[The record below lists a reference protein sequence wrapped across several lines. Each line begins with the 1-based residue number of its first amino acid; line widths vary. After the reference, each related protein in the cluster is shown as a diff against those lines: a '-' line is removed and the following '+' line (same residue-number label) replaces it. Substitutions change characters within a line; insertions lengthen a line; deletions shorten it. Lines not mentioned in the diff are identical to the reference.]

1 MQDASEVQNLITMKT
16 YRELEVYKISFEL
29 AVKVHSMSLTLPKF
43 ELYEE
48 GSQIRRS
55 SKAVTAAIVEG
66 YGRRNYKKDFI
77 KFLVIAIT
85 ECDETIVHLNF
96 LFKTSSLTDENIYN
110 ELHSNYEALSKRL
123 NKFIQWIEKNW
134 KPRE

>member
-1 MQDASEVQNLITMKT
+1 MKKAA
-16 YRELEVYKISFEL
+16 RLE
-29 AVKVHSMSLTLPKF
+29 
-43 ELYEE
+43 
-48 GSQIRRS
+48 RS

-85 ECDETIVHLNF
+85 ECDETIVHLDF
-96 LFKTSSLTDENIYN
+96 LFKTKSLQDEKLYA
-110 ELHSNYEALSKRL
+110 ELHENYIELSKRL
-123 NKFIQWIEKNW
+123 NKFIQWVEKNW

>member
-1 MQDASEVQNLITMKT
+1 MKT
-16 YRELEVYKISFEL
+16 YRELEVYEISFQL
-29 AVKVHSMSLTLPKF
+29 AIKVHAMSLILPKF
-43 ELYEE
+43 EMYEE

-55 SKAVTAAIVEG
+55 SKAVTGAIVEG

-85 ECDETIVHLNF
+85 ECDETILHLDF
-96 LFKTSSLTDENIYN
+96 LYETKSLQDEKLYI
-110 ELHSNYEALSKRL
+110 ELHEKYIALSKRL
-123 NKFIQWIEKNW
+123 NKFIQWLEKSW

>member
-1 MQDASEVQNLITMKT
+1 MKT

-29 AVKVHSMSLTLPKF
+29 AVKIHAMSLTLSKF

-55 SKAVTAAIVEG
+55 SQAVTVAIVEG

-85 ECDETIVHLNF
+85 ECDETIVHFDF
-96 LFKTSSLTDENIYN
+96 LYKTKSLQDENLYT
-110 ELHSNYEALSKRL
+110 ELHENYIALSKRL
-123 NKFIQWIEKNW
+123 NKFIQWVEKNW
-134 KPRE
+134 KLRE